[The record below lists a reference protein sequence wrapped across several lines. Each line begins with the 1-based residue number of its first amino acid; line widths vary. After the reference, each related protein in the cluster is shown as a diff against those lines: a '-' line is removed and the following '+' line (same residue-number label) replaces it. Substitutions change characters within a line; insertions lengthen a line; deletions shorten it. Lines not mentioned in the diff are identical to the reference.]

1 MKSCVYYDAILS
13 VWSFLHKI
21 IFDSE
26 KWDTNSVVHRNISPL
41 PHPIFHTFYEHMR
54 TKKHAL
60 IPITHPIYMTFY
72 KQLRTKKHVIIPLLV
87 DCSCFLPEFDPLAW
101 GALTVIAWWD
111 LELGGGQTYLGVGA
125 LMTTRVVLGGGV
137 LKMIRGWVMIVGVF
151 KRNWQ
156 GVLGVDVLV
165 YLIQLEEEIWE

>member
-21 IFDSE
+21 IFDNE

-87 DCSCFLPEFDPLAW
+87 DCSCFFPEFDPLAW

-125 LMTTRVVLGGGV
+125 LMTTKWFWEVEYSRWLEDE
-137 LKMIRGWVMIVGVF
+137 LW
-151 KRNWQ
+151 
-156 GVLGVDVLV
+156 LLV
-165 YLIQLEEEIWE
+165 YLRGIGKEFWVLTYWCI